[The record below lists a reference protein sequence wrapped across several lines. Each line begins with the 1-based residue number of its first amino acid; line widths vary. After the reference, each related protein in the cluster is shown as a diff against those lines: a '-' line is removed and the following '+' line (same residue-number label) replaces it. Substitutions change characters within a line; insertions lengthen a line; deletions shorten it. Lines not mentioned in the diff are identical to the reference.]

1 MVTIIY
7 QALNLSAR
15 LALPI
20 QQLSARSDKLS
31 ATGTLAIGFF
41 PPWLWIYILFMC
53 QNWFTK
59 LYKDFIDL
67 SLAIDR

>member
-31 ATGTLAIGFF
+31 ATGALAIGFF
-41 PPWLWIYILFMC
+41 PP
-53 QNWFTK
+53 
-59 LYKDFIDL
+59 
-67 SLAIDR
+67 